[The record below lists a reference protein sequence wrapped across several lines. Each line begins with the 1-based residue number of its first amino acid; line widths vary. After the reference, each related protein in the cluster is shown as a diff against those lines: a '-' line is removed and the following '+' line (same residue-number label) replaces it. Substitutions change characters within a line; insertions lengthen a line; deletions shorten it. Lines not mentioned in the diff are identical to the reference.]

1 MTCLATLN
9 QRNDR
14 KTDMSRLLL
23 RSDLVVTLDLEDH
36 IFKEGYILVED
47 DRIIEMGLQKDLEDR
62 GKFDDIVELK
72 NRLVMPGLINTH
84 THTPMT
90 LFRGHVEGHSL
101 FTMEGWYNTIRVL
114 ELEMEPEM
122 LPGAVAVSCAEMIR
136 TGTTCFAD
144 QYFWM
149 DQIVPEVRR
158 SGLRAALAYGIVELG
173 NEEARQRELA
183 AATAFLDELTGDPLL
198 EGWVGPHAFF
208 VDNSE
213 TAMQAELEL
222 ATKHNTGFHTHF
234 GTGDEEEIY
243 CQQKY
248 GHSAIQQLKL
258 MGFLEHPIL
267 AAHSITLPPAD
278 FSTVAQTPFTVVFAP
293 SSDMRN
299 AAGIPPVIEMRAA
312 GINIALGTDNV
323 TNNNS
328 YDMFKEMTLT
338 GKLLALLK
346 RDPAAI
352 PTRAILEMA
361 TLDGARALGKEKE
374 IGSLEIGKK
383 ADLITLDLDE
393 IGWSPRGGQDIYTAL
408 VYSVT
413 GQHVRD
419 VMVNGRWLFRD
430 NHWLTVDFNAARR
443 ELEHQH
449 TELMK
454 RIKKKGRSSKD
465 GLRL

>member
-1 MTCLATLN
+1 
-9 QRNDR
+9 
-14 KTDMSRLLL
+14 MSNVVLK
-23 RSDLVVTLDLEDH
+23 SDLIVALDREDH
-36 IFKEGYILVED
+36 ILNDGYLIVED
-47 DRIIEMGLQKDLEDR
+47 DRIVEMGRQKDLDSR
-62 GKFDDIVELK
+62 RKFDEVVELK
-72 NRLVMPGLINTH
+72 NRLVMPGLVNAH

-90 LFRGHVEGHSL
+90 LFRGHVEGHTL
-101 FTMEGWYNTIRVL
+101 FTMDGWYNTIRVL
-114 ELEMEPEM
+114 ELQTDPEM
-122 LPGAVAVSCAEMIR
+122 IRGAVAVSCAEMIR

-173 NEEARQRELA
+173 REEARQRELTA
-183 AATAFLDELTGDPLL
+183 ANAFLSDLRGDPLL

-213 TAMQAELEL
+213 IAMQIELDL
-222 ATKHNTGFHTHF
+222 AIEYNTGFHTHF
-234 GTGDEEEIY
+234 GTGDEEETY
-243 CQQKY
+243 CREKY
-248 GHSAIQQLKL
+248 GHSAIHQLKQ
-258 MGFLEHPIL
+258 MGFLDHPVL
-267 AAHSITLPPAD
+267 AAHSITLQPAD
-278 FSTVAQTPFTVVFAP
+278 FPTVAGTPFTVVFAP

-299 AAGIPPVIEMRAA
+299 AAGVPPLVEMLAA
-312 GINIALGTDNV
+312 GIHVAMGTDNV

-328 YDMFKEMTLT
+328 YDMFKEMTLA
-338 GKLLALLK
+338 GKLMSLLH

-352 PTRAILEMA
+352 SARTILDMA
-361 TLDGARALGKEKE
+361 TMGGARALGKEKE
-374 IGSLEIGKK
+374 IGSLESGKK

-408 VYSVT
+408 VYSIT

-419 VMVNGRWLFRD
+419 VMVNGKWLFRD
-430 NHWLTVDFNAARR
+430 NHWLTIDFKTARR

-454 RIKKKGRSSKD
+454 RIKK
-465 GLRL
+465 

>member
-1 MTCLATLN
+1 
-9 QRNDR
+9 
-14 KTDMSRLLL
+14 MSSLLL
-23 RSDLVVTLDLEDH
+23 KIDLIVALDPDDRIL
-36 IFKEGYILVED
+36 KEGYLLIED
-47 DRIIEMGLQKDLEDR
+47 DSIIEMGLQKNLDKR
-62 GKFDDIVELK
+62 RKFDDVLALK
-72 NRLVMPGLINTH
+72 NRLVMPGLINAH

-101 FTMEGWYNTIRVL
+101 FTMEGWYNTIRIL
-114 ELEMEPEM
+114 ELEMEPGM

-149 DQIVPEVRR
+149 DQIIPEVRR

-173 NEEARQRELA
+173 NEEARRRELT
-183 AATAFLDELTGDPLL
+183 AATTFLNKLRGDPLL
-198 EGWVGPHAFF
+198 YGWVGPHAFF

-213 TAMQAELEL
+213 AAMQIELEL
-222 ATKHNTGFHTHF
+222 AAKHNTGFHVHF

-243 CQQKY
+243 CQKKY

-258 MGFLEHPIL
+258 MRFLERPIL
-267 AAHSITLPPAD
+267 AAHSITLQPAD
-278 FSTVAQTPFTVVFAP
+278 FSTVAQAPFTVVFAP

-299 AAGIPPVIEMRAA
+299 AAGIPPVLEMREA

-338 GKLLALLK
+338 GKLMALLR

-352 PTRAILEMA
+352 PTRSILEMA
-361 TLDGARALGKEKE
+361 TMGGARALGKDKE
-374 IGSLEIGKK
+374 IGSLEVGKK
-383 ADLITLDLDE
+383 ADLIALDLDE
-393 IGWSPRGGQDIYTAL
+393 IGWSPLGGQDIYTAL

-419 VMVNGRWLFRD
+419 VMVNGRWLFRE
-430 NHWLTVDFNAARR
+430 NRWLTVDFRKARSN
-443 ELEHQH
+443 LETQH

-454 RIKKKGRSSKD
+454 RIRRKGNIS
-465 GLRL
+465 

>member
-1 MTCLATLN
+1 MG
-9 QRNDR
+9 
-14 KTDMSRLLL
+14 SSLLK
-23 RSDLVVTLDLEDH
+23 SDLIVTLDREDL
-36 IFKEGYILVED
+36 ILKEGYIVVED
-47 DRIIEMGLQKDLEDR
+47 DRIFELGLQKDLDNR
-62 GKFDDIVELK
+62 RKFDEVLALK
-72 NRLVMPGLINTH
+72 NRLVMPGLINAH

-114 ELEMEPEM
+114 ELEMEPQM

-136 TGTTCFAD
+136 TGTTSFAD

-149 DQIVPEVRR
+149 DQIIPEVRR

-173 NEEARQRELA
+173 NDEARDRELG
-183 AATAFLDELTGDPLL
+183 AATAFLDQLIDDPLL
-198 EGWVGPHAFF
+198 DGWVGPHAFF

-213 TAMQAELEL
+213 MAMQLELEL
-222 ATKHNTGFHTHF
+222 ATKHSTGFHIHF
-234 GTGDEEEIY
+234 GTGDEEENY
-243 CQQKY
+243 CQERY

-258 MGFLEHPIL
+258 MGILERPIL
-267 AAHSITLPPAD
+267 AAHCITLQPAD

-299 AAGIPPVIEMRAA
+299 AAGIPPLVEILEA
-312 GINIALGTDNV
+312 GINVALGTDNV

-338 GKLLALLK
+338 GKLMALLK

-352 PTRAILEMA
+352 STRSILEMA
-361 TLDGARALGKEKE
+361 TLGGARALGKEQE
-374 IGSLEIGKK
+374 IGSLEVGKK
-383 ADLITLDLDE
+383 ADLISLDLDE
-393 IGWSPRGGQDIYTAL
+393 IGWSPLGGQNIYTAL

-419 VMVNGRWLFRD
+419 VMVNGQWLFRE
-430 NHWLTVDFNAARR
+430 NGWLTVDFNAARR
-443 ELEHQH
+443 ELEEQH
-449 TELMK
+449 ANLMK
-454 RIKKKGRSSKD
+454 RLKN
-465 GLRL
+465 

>member
-1 MTCLATLN
+1 
-9 QRNDR
+9 
-14 KTDMSRLLL
+14 MSSVLLK
-23 RSDLVVTLDLEDH
+23 SDLVVALDRDDH
-36 IFKEGYILVED
+36 ILTNGYIIVED
-47 DRIIEMGLQKDLEDR
+47 DRIVEIGLQQDLASR
-62 GKFDDIVELK
+62 RKFDEVLELR
-72 NRLVMPGLINTH
+72 NRLVMPGLINAH

-114 ELEMEPEM
+114 ELEMEPHM

-149 DQIVPEVRR
+149 DQIIPEVRR

-173 NEEARQRELA
+173 DEQARERELS
-183 AATAFLDELTGDPLL
+183 AATVFLNAFKDDPLL
-198 EGWVGPHAFF
+198 DGWVGPHAFF

-213 TAMQAELEL
+213 IAMQVELEL

-234 GTGDEEEIY
+234 GTGEEEEMY
-243 CQQKY
+243 CQKNY
-248 GHSAIQQLKL
+248 GHSAIQQLKQ
-258 MGFLEHPIL
+258 MGFLERPIL
-267 AAHSITLPPAD
+267 AAHCITLPPAD
-278 FSTVAQTPFTVVFAP
+278 FATVSGSPFSVVFAP

-299 AAGIPPVIEMRAA
+299 AAGIPPLREMIAA

-338 GKLLALLK
+338 GKLMALLA

-352 PTRAILEMA
+352 PTRSILEMA
-361 TLDGARALGKEKE
+361 TLGGARAIGKEKE
-374 IGSLEIGKK
+374 IGSLEVGKK

-393 IGWSPRGGQDIYTAL
+393 IGWSPRGGQHIYTAL
-408 VYSVT
+408 VYSIT

-419 VMVNGRWLFRD
+419 VMVNGRWLFRE
-430 NHWLTVDFNAARR
+430 NRWLTLDFHAACR
-443 ELEHQH
+443 ELERGH

-454 RIKKKGRSSKD
+454 RVKQKGIYREATD
-465 GLRL
+465 H

>member
-1 MTCLATLN
+1 
-9 QRNDR
+9 
-14 KTDMSRLLL
+14 MSSLLL
-23 RSDLVVTLDLEDH
+23 KSDLIVALDSNENILS
-36 IFKEGYILVED
+36 EGYLVVED
-47 DRIIEMGLQKDLEDR
+47 DRIIEMGPQKDLDSR
-62 GKFDDIVELK
+62 RKFDDILELRD
-72 NRLVMPGLINTH
+72 RLVMPGLINAH

-90 LFRGHVEGHSL
+90 LFRGHAEGHSL

-122 LPGAVAVSCAEMIR
+122 IPGAVAVSCAEMIR

-173 NEEARQRELA
+173 DEQARQRELA
-183 AATAFLDELTGDPLL
+183 ATTAFLDQLQGDPLL
-198 EGWVGPHAFF
+198 DGWVGPHAFF

-213 TAMQAELEL
+213 IAMQTELEL
-222 ATKHNTGFHTHF
+222 ANKYDTGFHTHF
-234 GTGDEEEIY
+234 GTGDEEEVY
-243 CQQKY
+243 CQKKY
-248 GHSAIQQLKL
+248 GHSAIEQLRR
-258 MGFLEHPIL
+258 MGFLERPIL
-267 AAHSITLPPAD
+267 AAHSITLQPAD

-299 AAGIPPVIEMRAA
+299 AAGIPPVVEMQAA
-312 GINIALGTDNV
+312 GINVALGTDNV

-338 GKLLALLK
+338 GKLMALLR

-352 PTRAILEMA
+352 STRSILEMA
-361 TLDGARALGKEKE
+361 TLGGARALGQDKE
-374 IGSLEIGKK
+374 IGSLEPGKK
-383 ADLITLDLDE
+383 ADFIALDLDE

-419 VMVNGRWLFRD
+419 VMVNGQWLFRD
-430 NHWLTVDFNAARR
+430 NRWLTLDFNAARR
-443 ELEHQH
+443 ELEEQH
-449 TELMK
+449 ANLMK
-454 RIKKKGRSSKD
+454 GVQN
-465 GLRL
+465 

>member
-1 MTCLATLN
+1 MG
-9 QRNDR
+9 
-14 KTDMSRLLL
+14 SSLLK
-23 RSDLVVTLDLEDH
+23 SDLVVTLNREDLILE
-36 IFKEGYILVED
+36 EGYIVVED
-47 DRIIEMGLQKDLEDR
+47 DRILEIGLQKDLDSR
-62 GKFDDIVELK
+62 RKFDDVFELK
-72 NRLVMPGLINTH
+72 HRLLMPGLINAH

-114 ELEMEPEM
+114 ELEMEPHM

-149 DQIVPEVRR
+149 DQIIPEVRR

-173 NEEARQRELA
+173 DEKARERELA
-183 AATAFLDELTGDPLL
+183 AAASFLDELKDDPLL
-198 EGWVGPHAFF
+198 DGWVGPHAFF

-213 TAMQAELEL
+213 IAMQMELEL

-234 GTGDEEEIY
+234 GTGDEEEVY
-243 CQQKY
+243 CQKKY

-258 MGFLEHPIL
+258 MGFLERPIL
-267 AAHSITLPPAD
+267 AAHSITLQPAD
-278 FSTVAQTPFTVVFAP
+278 FSMVAATPFTVVFCP

-299 AAGIPPVIEMRAA
+299 AAGVPPVVEMLAV
-312 GINIALGTDNV
+312 GINVALGTDNV

-338 GKLLALLK
+338 GKLMSLLR
-346 RDPAAI
+346 RDPTAI
-352 PTRAILEMA
+352 STRSILEMA
-361 TLDGARALGKEKE
+361 TMGGARALGKEKE
-374 IGSLEIGKK
+374 IGSLESGKR

-393 IGWSPRGGQDIYTAL
+393 IGWSPLGGQDIYTAL

-419 VMVNGRWLFRD
+419 VMVDGRWLFRD
-430 NHWLTVDFNAARR
+430 NQWLTVDFNAARR

-454 RIKKKGRSSKD
+454 RINK
-465 GLRL
+465 

>member
-1 MTCLATLN
+1 MSSVLLKSDIVVAL
-9 QRNDR
+9 DR
-14 KTDMSRLLL
+14 QDR
-23 RSDLVVTLDLEDH
+23 
-36 IFKEGYILVED
+36 IFREGYLVLED
-47 DRIIEMGLQKDLEDR
+47 DRILEMGVQKNLDGQR
-62 GKFDDIVELK
+62 KFDEIVELK
-72 NRLVMPGLINTH
+72 NRLVMPGLINAH

-114 ELEMEPEM
+114 ELQMEPQM
-122 LPGAVAVSCAEMIR
+122 LPTAVAVSCAEMIR

-149 DQIVPEVRR
+149 DQIIPEVRR

-173 NEEARQRELA
+173 DEEARQRELA
-183 AATAFLDELTGDPLL
+183 AATVFLDELKGDPLL
-198 EGWVGPHAFF
+198 DGWVGPHAFF

-213 TAMQAELEL
+213 IAMQIELEL
-222 ATKHNTGFHTHF
+222 ATRHNTGFHTHF
-234 GTGDEEEIY
+234 GTGDEEEVY
-243 CQQKY
+243 SQEKY

-258 MGFLEHPIL
+258 MGFLERPIL
-267 AAHSITLPPAD
+267 AAHSITLQPAD
-278 FSTVAQTPFTVVFAP
+278 FSLVAHTPFSVVFAP

-299 AAGIPPVIEMRAA
+299 AAGIPPVMEMLAA
-312 GINIALGTDNV
+312 GINVALGTDNV

-338 GKLLALLK
+338 GKLMALLK

-352 PTRAILEMA
+352 PTRSILEMA
-361 TLDGARALGKEKE
+361 TLGGARALGKEKE

-383 ADLITLDLDE
+383 ADLIALDLDE
-393 IGWSPRGGQDIYTAL
+393 IGWSPLGGQDIYTAL
-408 VYSVT
+408 VYSIT

-430 NHWLTVDFNAARR
+430 NRWLTVDFNTARR

-449 TELMK
+449 AELMK
-454 RIKKKGRSSKD
+454 RNKNKGD
-465 GLRL
+465 TQ

>member
-1 MTCLATLN
+1 
-9 QRNDR
+9 
-14 KTDMSRLLL
+14 MSSVLLK
-23 RSDLVVTLDLEDH
+23 SDLVVALDREDR
-36 IFKEGYILVED
+36 ILQEGYLVVED
-47 DRIIEMGLQKDLEDR
+47 DRITEMGLQKDLR
-62 GKFDDIVELK
+62 ANRKFDEIVELK

-114 ELEMEPEM
+114 ELQMEPQM

-149 DQIVPEVRR
+149 DQIIPEVRR

-173 NEEARQRELA
+173 KEEARQRELA
-183 AATAFLDELTGDPLL
+183 AATRFLEELKGDPLL
-198 EGWVGPHAFF
+198 DGWVGPHAFF

-213 TAMQAELEL
+213 IAMQIELKL
-222 ATKHNTGFHTHF
+222 ATEHNTGFHTHF
-234 GTGDEEEIY
+234 GTGDEEEEY
-243 CQQKY
+243 CQEKY

-258 MGFLEHPIL
+258 MGFLERPIL
-267 AAHSITLPPAD
+267 AAHSITLQPTD
-278 FSTVAQTPFTVVFAP
+278 FATVAQTPFTVVFAP

-299 AAGIPPVIEMRAA
+299 AAGVPPLIEILQA
-312 GINIALGTDNV
+312 GINVALGTDNV

-328 YDMFKEMTLT
+328 YDMFKEMTLI
-338 GKLLALLK
+338 GKLMALLR

-352 PTRAILEMA
+352 STRSILDIA
-361 TLDGARALGKEKE
+361 TMGGARALGKEKE

-383 ADLITLDLDE
+383 ADLIALDLDE
-393 IGWSPRGGQDIYTAL
+393 IGWSPRDGQDIYTAL

-419 VMVNGRWLFRD
+419 VMVNGRWLFRE
-430 NHWLTVDFNAARR
+430 NRWLTVDFNAARQ
-443 ELEHQH
+443 ELEYQH

-454 RIKKKGRSSKD
+454 RIKNKRD
-465 GLRL
+465 NQ